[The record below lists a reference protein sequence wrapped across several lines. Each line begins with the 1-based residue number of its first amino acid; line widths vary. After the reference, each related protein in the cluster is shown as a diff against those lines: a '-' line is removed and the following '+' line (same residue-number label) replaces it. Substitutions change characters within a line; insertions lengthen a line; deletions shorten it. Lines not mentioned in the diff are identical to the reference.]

1 MNSGTFIISMI
12 TDSCNDILGHQGKNL
27 NSKKAV
33 LGNVFFAF
41 ITIIMN
47 YAWGGRESV
56 KKKKDTHDD
65 APRD

>member
-33 LGNVFFAF
+33 LGNGFLLLLLLLW
-41 ITIIMN
+41 IMH
-47 YAWGGRESV
+47 GGGQGEC
-56 KKKKDTHDD
+56 KKKDTHDD
-65 APRD
+65 VPKD